1 MRSIGIICALLW
13 RAEPIRKPTP
23 GTNSRALGLICR
35 RSLFKRCQQQSEF
48 WLPGYITQGALPI
61 GLRCSAVIEHL
72 PSLCES
78 RDLIPGP
85 EDGDGDNVN
94 VDFFF
99 CLEKL
104 FWESMPYIHISLFF
118 FTHLRVPTLSQ
129 QPHDLP
135 VNVLQHLQIS
145 LPYSLHKKGVHIILM
160 GFYNS
165 PLYC

>member
-1 MRSIGIICALLW
+1 MRSVGIICALLW

-35 RSLFKRCQQQSEF
+35 RSLFKQCQRQSEF

-61 GLRCSAVIEHL
+61 GLPCSAVIEHL
-72 PSLCES
+72 PSLCEG
-78 RDLIPGP
+78 RDLNPGP

-94 VDFFF
+94 VHFFF

-104 FWESMPYIHISLFF
+104 FWESMPYIHIGLF
-118 FTHLRVPTLSQ
+118 S
-129 QPHDLP
+129 LP
-135 VNVLQHLQIS
+135 VCGYLHFRSS
-145 LPYSLHKKGVHIILM
+145 LTICRLTFYNICRFHYLTVCIRKVHIILTD
-160 GFYNS
+160 FYNS